1 LTSRPKIF
9 IDAVISDQQKTLF
22 DFVPQY
28 KDQTRIFFQPS
39 LREIFEFDT
48 EIENTNMKSS
58 YLTTLI
64 PLIVGFPIEEQNPSK
79 RHGKLSK
86 EVTNNKL
93 LQFPYSKHQA
103 YMEMAFDAATSNMLR
118 GQGGPFGA
126 VIVKDG
132 EVISVGWNK
141 VTSANDPTA
150 HAEVTRVVKSASGTG
165 SASASASA
173 FQCQCRG
180 RSKFWHWNGTG
191 FGRNQAF

>member
-1 LTSRPKIF
+1 MG
-9 IDAVISDQQKTLF
+9 
-22 DFVPQY
+22 
-28 KDQTRIFFQPS
+28 S

-64 PLIVGFPIEEQNPSK
+64 PLIVGFPIEEQTPSK
-79 RHGKLSK
+79 LHGKPSK

-150 HAEVTRVVKSASGTG
+150 HAEVTAIRNATAKLGTFDLSGATYDRVRNHTVR
-165 SASASASA
+165 
-173 FQCQCRG
+173 FQ
-180 RSKFWHWNGTG
+180 
-191 FGRNQAF
+191 QA